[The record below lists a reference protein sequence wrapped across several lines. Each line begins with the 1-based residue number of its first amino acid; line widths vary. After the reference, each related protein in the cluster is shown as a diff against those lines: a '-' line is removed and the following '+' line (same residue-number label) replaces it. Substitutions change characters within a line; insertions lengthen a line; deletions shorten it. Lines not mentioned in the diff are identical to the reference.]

1 MKTGLRHTNR
11 VGPQILVARRRS
23 KSANDV
29 NLGVRAAN
37 GSGSIRDNIEN
48 PRVVMMHFSGAVV
61 AEEVVELGQSFG
73 NIGIAMAIDDIQMLA
88 CMSVEEPQMAFL
100 HGWGST
106 GCRNK
111 GKNGKQ
117 GNNENPQNLYL

>member
-1 MKTGLRHTNR
+1 MKAVLRHADR
-11 VGPQILVARRRS
+11 VGPEILVALRRS

-37 GSGSIRDNIEN
+37 GSGGIRDNIEN
-48 PRVVMMHFSGAVV
+48 PWIVMMHFSGAVI
-61 AEEVVELGQSFG
+61 AQELIELRQSFG

-88 CMSVEEPQMAFL
+88 GVSMVEPQMAFL

-106 GCRNK
+106 GNRNK

-117 GNNENPQNLYL
+117 GNNENSQNVYL